1 MLFFVIISQIVSAQ
15 SRNGIDLE
23 GIWKNQEGEVLHMK
37 FGTFDRITDGR
48 NVSGIWTWETD
59 TSIRITR
66 DSGEE
71 YVLPLSVKGTT
82 WAIHRPFS
90 DEVWLW
96 QKIQ

>member
-23 GIWKNQEGEVLHMK
+23 GIWKNQDGEILHMK
-37 FGTFDRITDGR
+37 C
-48 NVSGIWTWETD
+48 
-59 TSIRITR
+59 
-66 DSGEE
+66 EE